1 MGEDADEIEDDEEE
15 EKAVKEPGDSPP
27 GDKLV
32 EGEPDASWE
41 GLVAKHAD
49 VAGEEEES
57 VIEFDRDEALEPL
70 NIRVAPR
77 QSNEFVCS
85 NCHLV
90 KRKGQLADAKR
101 MLCRDCV

>member
-1 MGEDADEIEDDEEE
+1 MGEDADEIEDEEE
-15 EKAVKEPGDSPP
+15 EEAVEKPGASSDDP
-27 GDKLV
+27 LV

-49 VAGEEEES
+49 VAGDEEES
-57 VIEFDRDEALEPL
+57 VIEFDREEALEPL

-90 KRKGQLADAKR
+90 KRKGQLADPKR
-101 MLCRDCV
+101 TLCRDCV